1 MEISNTTTDTLCKP
15 DTSVGG
21 SGENG
26 SDQQVPKIPAAAT
39 STDVVHIGIVCDL
52 CDNVTEYITGCVLV
66 SCVNVVESLS
76 H

>member
-15 DTSVGG
+15 DTSAGG